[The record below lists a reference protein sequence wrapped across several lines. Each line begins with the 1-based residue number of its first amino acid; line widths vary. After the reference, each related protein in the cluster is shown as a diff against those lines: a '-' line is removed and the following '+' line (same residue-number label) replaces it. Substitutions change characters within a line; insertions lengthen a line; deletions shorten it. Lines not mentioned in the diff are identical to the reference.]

1 MAKARGLSLGLQS
14 KRRDRRS
21 ELVAESDAPD
31 VFSEPAGELECRAE
45 AGPNAITDAG
55 GARDPAET
63 GDAAE
68 FRMEVFATQQ
78 PVLRNA
84 ELGAGADNPTG
95 RVPAKRVVRNGW
107 IERIDVVGGV
117 SQMGGRS
124 AGADVGKPHSHV
136 GSDTPDCGEE

>member
-55 GARDPAET
+55 GARDRAET
-63 GDAAE
+63 GDAGE
-68 FRMEVFATQQ
+68 LRMEVFTAQQ
-78 PVLRNA
+78 PMLGKA
-84 ELGAGADNPTG
+84 ELGAGAYDPTG
-95 RVPAKRVVRNGW
+95 RVPAERVV
-107 IERIDVVGGV
+107 
-117 SQMGGRS
+117 
-124 AGADVGKPHSHV
+124 
-136 GSDTPDCGEE
+136 

>member
-1 MAKARGLSLGLQS
+1 MVKARGLSFGLQPN
-14 KRRDRRS
+14 RCDCRS

-78 PVLRNA
+78 PMLGKA
-84 ELGAGADNPTG
+84 DLGAAAYNPTG
-95 RVPAKRVVRNGW
+95 RVPAERVVRNGW
-107 IERIDVVGGV
+107 IEGIDVVGGV

-124 AGADVGKPHSHV
+124 AGADVG
-136 GSDTPDCGEE
+136 